1 MKTIP
6 APPPLSETEVSLLE
20 RAKALVDFDPEGAFA
35 LAAGHASRFPQ
46 GMLGQKA
53 EVIAIE
59 TLVRAG
65 H

>member
-6 APPPLSETEVSLLE
+6 APPPLSETEVSL
-20 RAKALVDFDPEGAFA
+20 
-35 LAAGHASRFPQ
+35 RFPQ

>member
-35 LAAGHASRFPQ
+35 LAAGHASRFLQ
-46 GMLGQKA
+46 GMLG
-53 EVIAIE
+53 
-59 TLVRAG
+59 
-65 H
+65 